1 VSDVAPA
8 STAAT
13 AAINNDVRLCRTPR
27 RFRGSG
33 THARYSARPG
43 HWPDSSARSLAGR
56 RESCSRAALIEDD
69 DKAGTVFRSDHW
81 IRHPHDLGTVP
92 APHPGE
98 RTRHPVIN
106 KPSRHYAGT
115 LPGSLEKASIGQSL
129 LRNLG
134 RGLLI

>member
-1 VSDVAPA
+1 VASRA
-8 STAAT
+8 WCLQAA
-13 AAINNDVRLCRTPR
+13 AM
-27 RFRGSG
+27 
-33 THARYSARPG
+33 
-43 HWPDSSARSLAGR
+43 AGR
-56 RESCSRAALIEDD
+56 RESPSRAALIEDD

-115 LPGSLEKASIGQSL
+115 LGSSVAGKPGQIGHIKNDPES
-129 LRNLG
+129 
-134 RGLLI
+134 